1 MWEGNEL
8 QRLERWEGSELERW
22 KDDELVGEVGKVGP

>member
-22 KDDELVGEVGKVGP
+22 KDGELVGKVGKVGP

>member
-8 QRLERWEGSELERW
+8 RRLERWEGSELERW
-22 KDDELVGEVGKVGP
+22 KDDELVSEVGKVGP

>member
-22 KDDELVGEVGKVGP
+22 KDGEFVGKVGKVGP